1 MFSLTAIA
9 NPLQPVQAQPIIP
22 AADGTGTIV
31 TPDGNRLNISGGT
44 LSKDQANLFHSF
56 EQLGLNSGEIANF
69 LSNPSIQN
77 ILGRVTGRNASYI
90 DGLIQVTGGNSNL
103 FLMNPAGIIF
113 GSHASLNVPASF
125 TATTATGIGFGS
137 NWFNAIG
144 ANDYATLV
152 GTPTQFIFHT
162 PQAGSIV
169 NAGSLAVSENL
180 TLLGGTAV
188 TTGQL
193 SASGGQIAV
202 VGVPGE
208 KLVRLSLPGS
218 PLSLEIQPLP
228 VSNTAALPFSPLSLP
243 SLLTGGNLA
252 NATGLTVNSDDTVRL
267 TASGAE
273 IGTQPGTAIASGT
286 LNVSGQTGGTVYV
299 LGNQASVISANINA
313 SGINGGGVVLI
324 GGDYQGQGKVPN
336 ALQTLV
342 TSDSVISA
350 DALHNGNG
358 GKVIVFADDTASI
371 YGTLTARGGVFSGN
385 GGLIETSSKQF
396 LNLTSTPNA
405 SASQGIGGTW
415 LIDPTDITIVNSGGG
430 GIGTNTVDVA
440 NINAA
445 LNTGTSVILDTA
457 TASGSPGAGNIT
469 QNSNAFISK
478 TSGGDAALTLQ
489 ANNDIILNGAIA
501 SSSGKLNVNLFADND
516 TNGSGAIA
524 FTNATIN
531 TNGGNFT
538 GVGRGNATYTN
549 GIQLNNSIIN
559 VQGGNINLTG
569 TGFFSGAGTTS
580 NGISIQNNS
589 VVQSTGTGSI
599 TLTGAVGS
607 GTDGND
613 GVEIIQNSK
622 VSSVNGNINIQG
634 TGNGTGA
641 TNHGIHLSTA
651 SKIESTGTGNITLI
665 GTSNGTGFNND
676 GISIGSSGTIV
687 QSNSGNIT
695 LTGTSGTGVG
705 SQDGTA
711 VYASGRVRSQAGNIN
726 LSGTVKGT
734 GSDSYG
740 IIIVSEGVV
749 ESVGTGAITLNGT
762 GASDA
767 AGILLQDSGIN
778 PTGIGGSGNI
788 TLAANEINFID
799 STNPG
804 TPQIKGS
811 GTLQLQP
818 LTSSLG
824 ITIGG
829 TVNDN
834 RLNLNTSELNF
845 LENGFSQIVIGRAN
859 SSGAIT
865 LAGNTTFFDPV
876 TVRSPVGS
884 GSITTTG
891 YTLAGDDNA
900 TLTLQANQ
908 NITTGNIINSGRQI
922 TLTSF
927 LGSINT
933 SAGKLDTSA
942 YSDNGGAI
950 ALTAF
955 GNLTTGDLESWS
967 VEGDAADISLSSKA
981 GSINTGILDATTF
994 DGDGG
999 AIALTAFGEITTKS
1013 LQTWSDYGFS
1023 GEITL
1028 FANGKITTGDLDS
1041 RSYDSGIGGD
1051 ITVTSSGGS
1060 LRIGDLFSYSQTNDA
1075 GSINLFA
1082 PKGNITTGILNT
1094 GSYGLD
1100 AGIPGNITLTAGSN
1114 ITTNYIHAFSNG
1126 YGDGG
1131 EISLTSY
1138 TGTIGTQQVRSD
1150 SVSGDGG
1157 AIAFDAN
1164 GNIITADLYSFSNN
1178 GDAGDISLYSDQ
1190 GTINT
1195 GLLNATSSEGFGG
1208 AIAFDANGN
1217 ITTADLYSFSNG
1229 GDAGDISLYSDQGT
1243 IKTGVVNATSSEGFG
1258 GDIDLDAF
1266 GNIITADLY
1275 SFSNSGDAGDI
1286 SLYSDQGIIQTGLL
1300 NATSSEGVGGA
1311 IAFDANG
1318 NITTADL
1325 NSFSNSGDAG
1335 DISIYSDQ
1343 GTIKTGLLN
1352 ATSSEGYGG
1361 WITLEANGN
1370 ITTGKVESWSVAGDG
1385 GDMSIYSE
1393 QGTIKTGLLNAT
1405 SSEGYG
1411 GWITLEANGNI
1422 TTGKVESW
1430 SVADDGGNISLYSNQ
1445 GTINTELLDATS
1457 FEGVGGAIALE
1468 ANGNITTGNVE
1479 SWSINHDGGAIA
1491 LNSITGSIDTKNV
1504 SSDSQSGNGGAIALT
1519 SNNGNITTSTINA
1532 QSMGSGTGGT
1542 VNITAGKFFRATG
1555 IFVDRNSLN
1564 SSISTAGGT
1573 NGGNITIRH
1582 NGSTTTPFIIGNA
1595 SLNGT
1600 AGSITSG
1607 ASNTIATIFSV
1618 PVPPATYIQGNIKI
1632 ITFSP
1637 APNLI
1642 PAKTPSQPVGIP
1654 QQEASQPQGTTA
1666 LSPPANASQSLV
1678 EVDSALAQ
1686 IDEPFTQEYEQYL
1699 GVNDTPTM
1707 SLTDA
1712 RSTLQGIEASSGIK
1726 AGLIYAMFIPTTL
1739 TVNEAK
1745 SPSSSIHQN
1754 TDSLKP
1760 QKTENPQ
1767 DHLEL
1772 LLVTAEGQ
1780 PIRKRL
1786 TGATREKV
1794 LKLADQ
1800 FQTQVTNVKS
1810 SRSYI
1815 APSQQMYQWL
1825 LAPLEKDLQKL
1836 GIQNLVFL
1844 MDGGLRTI
1852 PIAALHD
1859 GKAFILERYSV
1870 GLMPSLSLTD
1880 TRYQSLKNAQVL
1892 AMGIST
1898 FTDENPLPAVPR
1910 ELSAIVPYLWKGK
1923 SFLNE
1928 DFTLKNLK
1936 AQRQKQPFEIVHL
1949 ATHGEFNPGSPSNS
1963 YIQLWD
1969 TKLRLDQWRELGW
1982 NNPPVELLV
1991 LSACR
1996 TAVGNEQAELGFA
2009 GLAVQAGVKSAL
2021 ASLWYVSDE
2030 GTLGLMT
2037 EFYEQLKTA
2046 PIKAEALRQAQLAM
2060 LKGQVRL
2067 EGGRLRTRG
2076 GDISLP
2082 PQLLGIGN
2090 QVLSHPYYWSAFTMI
2105 GNPW

>member
-1 MFSLTAIA
+1 MSAVRNIRLLLVVFSLTAIA
-9 NPLQPVQAQPIIP
+9 NPLQPVQAQSITP

-31 TPDGNRLNISGGT
+31 TPDGNRLNISGGA
-44 LSKDQANLFHSF
+44 LSKDKGNLFHSF

-69 LSNPSIQN
+69 LSNPNIQN
-77 ILGRVTGRNASYI
+77 ILGRVTGGNASYI

-152 GTPTQFIFHT
+152 GTPSQFIFNT
-162 PQAGSIV
+162 PQPGSIL
-169 NAGSLAVSENL
+169 NAGNLAVSGNL

-202 VGVPGE
+202 VAVPGE
-208 KLVRLSLPGS
+208 KLLRLSLPGS
-218 PLSLEIQPLP
+218 PLSIEIQPL
-228 VSNTAALPFSPLSLP
+228 STSETAALPYTPLSLP
-243 SLLTGGNLA
+243 SLLTGGNA
-252 NATGLTVNSDDTVRL
+252 VNATGLTVNSDGTVRL

-273 IGTQPGTAIASGT
+273 IGTEPGTAIASGIV
-286 LNVSGQTGGTVYV
+286 NVSGQTGGTVSV
-299 LGNQASVISANINA
+299 LGNQASVITANINA
-313 SGINGGGVVLI
+313 SGTNGGGAVLI

-336 ALQTLV
+336 ALQTFV
-342 TSDSVISA
+342 SSDSVISA

-358 GKVIVFADDTASI
+358 GKVIVFADHTASI

-405 SASQGIGGTW
+405 SAPHGIAGTW

-430 GIGTNTVDVA
+430 AIGTNTVDVV

-445 LNTGTSVILDTA
+445 LNTGTSIILNTA

-469 QNSNAFISK
+469 QNSNAFINK
-478 TSGGDAALTLQ
+478 TAGGDAALTLQ

-524 FTNATIN
+524 LTNATIS
-531 TNGGNFT
+531 TNGGNLT
-538 GVGRGNATYTN
+538 GVSRGNATYTN

-569 TGFFSGAGTTS
+569 TGFLSGTGTTN
-580 NGISIQNNS
+580 NGISLQNNS
-589 VVQSTGTGSI
+589 VVQSTGTGTI
-599 TLTGAVGS
+599 TLTGSAGG
-607 GTDGND
+607 GTNAND
-613 GVEIIQNSK
+613 GVEIIQGSK
-622 VSSVNGNINIQG
+622 VSSVDGNISLQG
-634 TGNGTGA
+634 TGNGTGLA
-641 TNHGIHLSTA
+641 NHGIQVSTG
-651 SKIESTGTGNITLI
+651 SNVESTGTGNVTLI

-676 GISIGSSGTIV
+676 GISIGTIGTIV
-687 QSNSGNIT
+687 QSNSGNLT

-711 VYASGRVRSQAGNIN
+711 VYASGRVRSQAGNITLN
-726 LSGTVKGT
+726 GTVKGT
-734 GSDSYG
+734 GSDSHG
-740 IIIVSEGVV
+740 IIILNESVV
-749 ESVGTGAITLNGT
+749 ESLGTGAIALNGT
-762 GASDA
+762 GAIDA

-788 TLAANEINFID
+788 TLTANEINLID

-834 RLNLNTSELNF
+834 RLNLNASELNF
-845 LENGFSQIVIGRAN
+845 LENGFSQIIIGRAD

-865 LAGNTTFFDPV
+865 SAGNTTFLDPV
-876 TVRSPVGS
+876 TLRSPVGS

-891 YTLAGDDNA
+891 YTLAGDGNA
-900 TLTLQANQ
+900 TITLQANQ
-908 NITTGNIINSGRQI
+908 NITTGNIINSGRKI

-933 SAGKLDTSA
+933 SAGTLDTSS

-950 ALTAF
+950 ALNAF
-955 GNLTTGDLESWS
+955 GKITTGNLKSWS
-967 VEGDAADISLSSKA
+967 VEGDGGDISLSSKA
-981 GSINTGILDATTF
+981 GTINAGILDSATF
-994 DGDGG
+994 DGNGG
-999 AIALTAFGEITTKS
+999 AIALTAFGEITTKD
-1013 LQTWSDYGFS
+1013 LQSWSDYGFS

-1028 FANGKITTGDLDS
+1028 FANGNITTGGLDS

-1060 LRIGDLFSYSQTNDA
+1060 IKIGDLFSYSQTNDA
-1075 GSINLFA
+1075 GSINFFA

-1094 GSYGLD
+1094 GSYGLG
-1100 AGIPGNITLTAGSN
+1100 AGTTGNITLTAGGN
-1114 ITTNYIHAFSNG
+1114 ITTSYLHAFSNG
-1126 YGDGG
+1126 YGNGG
-1131 EISLTSY
+1131 KISLTSY

-1150 SVSGDGG
+1150 SVGGDGG
-1157 AIAFDAN
+1157 AIA
-1164 GNIITADLYSFSNN
+1164 L
-1178 GDAGDISLYSDQ
+1178 
-1190 GTINT
+1190 
-1195 GLLNATSSEGFGG
+1195 
-1208 AIAFDANGN
+1208 
-1217 ITTADLYSFSNG
+1217 
-1229 GDAGDISLYSDQGT
+1229 
-1243 IKTGVVNATSSEGFG
+1243 
-1258 GDIDLDAF
+1258 
-1266 GNIITADLY
+1266 
-1275 SFSNSGDAGDI
+1275 
-1286 SLYSDQGIIQTGLL
+1286 
-1300 NATSSEGVGGA
+1300 
-1311 IAFDANG
+1311 DANG

-1325 NSFSNSGDAG
+1325 NSFANSGDAG
-1335 DISIYSDQ
+1335 DISLYSYQ
-1343 GTIKTGLLN
+1343 GAIQTGALD
-1352 ATSSEGYGG
+1352 ATSSEGFGG
-1361 WITLEANGN
+1361 AIDLAANGSI
-1370 ITTGKVESWSVAGDG
+1370 ITSNVESWSVDGDG
-1385 GDMSIYSE
+1385 GDISLYSN
-1393 QGTIKTGLLNAT
+1393 QGTIQTGALDTT
-1405 SSEGYG
+1405 SLEGYG
-1411 GWITLEANGNI
+1411 GEVDLAANGSII
-1422 TTGKVESW
+1422 TSNVESW
-1430 SVADDGGNISLYSNQ
+1430 SVDGDGGDISLYSNQ
-1445 GTINTELLDATS
+1445 GTINSGLLDTSS
-1457 FEGVGGAIALE
+1457 FEGYGGSIALEAQDNITTGKVESWAVDNDGGAIAISTSGDITTGTLDSRAYGFGSGGGITLTSDAGISLFQVYSYSQYGDAGALNFSAKGDINTGNLESYSQSGNGGAIAL
-1468 ANGNITTGNVE
+1468 
-1479 SWSINHDGGAIA
+1479 S
-1491 LNSITGSIDTKNV
+1491 SITGSIDIENL
-1504 SSDSQSGNGGAIALT
+1504 SSFSQSGNGGAIALT
-1519 SNNGNITTSTINA
+1519 ANNGNITTSTINA
-1532 QSMGSGTGGT
+1532 QSLGSGTGGT
-1542 VNITAGKFFRATG
+1542 VNITSGKFFRATG
-1555 IFVDRNSLN
+1555 TFADRNSLN

-1573 NGGNITIRH
+1573 NGGDITIRH
-1582 NGSTTTPFIIGNA
+1582 SGSTITPFVVGNA
-1595 SLNGT
+1595 TLNGT

-1607 ASNTIATIFSV
+1607 ATNKIATIFSV
-1618 PVPPATYIQGNIKI
+1618 PVPPDTYIQGNIKI
-1632 ITFSP
+1632 ITFAILP
-1637 APNLI
+1637 DLI
-1642 PAKTPSQPVGIP
+1642 PAQTPSQPVEIP
-1654 QQEASQPQGTTA
+1654 QREASQPQETTS
-1666 LSPPANASQSLV
+1666 LSPSVNTNQSLV
-1678 EVDSALAQ
+1678 EVDSALAE
-1686 IDEPFTQEYEQYL
+1686 IDEPFTQEYERYL
-1699 GVNDTPTM
+1699 GVNDTSTV

-1712 RSTLQGIEASSGIK
+1712 RSTLRGIEASSGIK
-1726 AGLIYAMFIPTTL
+1726 SALIYAVFIPTTA
-1739 TVNEAK
+1739 TANEAK
-1745 SPSSSIHQN
+1745 RPSSSIHHSIN
-1754 TDSLKP
+1754 TDSLEP
-1760 QKTENPQ
+1760 QKTENSQ
-1767 DHLEL
+1767 DQLEL
-1772 LLVTAEGQ
+1772 LLVTADGQ

-1786 TGATREKV
+1786 TGATREQV
-1794 LKLADQ
+1794 LELADQ

-1810 SRSYI
+1810 SRGYI

-1825 LAPLEKDLQKL
+1825 LASLEKDLQKL

-1844 MDGGLRTI
+1844 LDGGLRTI

-1859 GKAFILERYSV
+1859 GKGFILERYSV

-1892 AMGIST
+1892 AMGISR

-1928 DFTLKNLK
+1928 DFTLENLK
-1936 AQRQKQPFEIVHL
+1936 AQRQQQPFEIVHL
-1949 ATHGEFNPGSPSNS
+1949 ATHGQFNPGSPRNS

-1982 NNPPVELLV
+1982 DNPPVELLV

-2037 EFYEQLKTA
+2037 EFYEQLKIA

-2067 EGGRLRTRG
+2067 EEGKLRTRG

>member
-1 MFSLTAIA
+1 MSAVRNIRLLLVVFSLTAIA
-9 NPLQPVQAQPIIP
+9 NSLQPVQAQPITP

-31 TPDGNRLNISGGT
+31 TPEGNRFNISGGT

-69 LSNPSIQN
+69 LSNPNIQN
-77 ILGRVTGRNASYI
+77 ILGRVTGGNASYI
-90 DGLIQVTGGNSNL
+90 NGLIQVTGGNSNL

-113 GSHASLNVPASF
+113 SSHASLNVPASF
-125 TATTATGIGFGS
+125 TVTTATGIGFGS

-152 GTPTQFIFHT
+152 GTPNQFIFNT
-162 PQAGSIV
+162 PQPGSII
-169 NAGSLAVSENL
+169 NAGNLAVSGNL

-188 TTGQL
+188 TTGQMR
-193 SASGGQIAV
+193 ATGGQIAV

-218 PLSLEIQPLP
+218 PLSLEVQPLP
-228 VSNTAALPFSPLSLP
+228 TSNTATLPFTPLSLP

-252 NATGLTVNSDDTVRL
+252 NATGLTVNSDGTVRL
-267 TASGAE
+267 TASSAE

-299 LGNQASVISANINA
+299 LGNQASVISGNINA
-313 SGINGGGVVLI
+313 SGTNGGGAVLI

-342 TSDSVISA
+342 SSDSVISA

-371 YGTLTARGGVFSGN
+371 YGTLTARGGIYSGN

-396 LNLTSTPNA
+396 LNLTSTPDA
-405 SASQGIGGTW
+405 SAPQGLGGTW

-430 GIGTNTVDVA
+430 AIGTNTVDVV

-489 ANNDIILNGAIA
+489 ANNNIILNGAIA

-524 FTNATIN
+524 LTNATIS
-531 TNGGNFT
+531 TNGGNLT

-549 GIQLNNSIIN
+549 GILLNNSIIN

-569 TGFFSGAGTTS
+569 TGFLSVTGTTN
-580 NGISIQNNS
+580 NGISLQNNS
-589 VVQSTGTGSI
+589 AVQSTGTGTI
-599 TLTGAVGS
+599 TLTGLPGS
-607 GTDGND
+607 GTNAND
-613 GVEIIQNSK
+613 GIEIIQNSK
-622 VSSVNGNINIQG
+622 VSSVDGNINIQG

-641 TNHGIHLSTA
+641 ANHGIQV
-651 SKIESTGTGNITLI
+651 STGSNVASTGAGNVTLI
-665 GTSNGTGFNND
+665 GTSNGKGFNND
-676 GISIGSSGTIV
+676 GISIGTIGSIV
-687 QSNSGNIT
+687 QSNSGNLT
-695 LTGTSGTGVG
+695 LTGTSGTGAG

-711 VYASGRVRSQAGNIN
+711 VYGSGRVRSQAGNIN

-734 GSDSYG
+734 GSDSYE
-740 IIIVSEGVV
+740 IIIVSESVV

-788 TLAANEINFID
+788 TLTANEINFID

-811 GTLQLQP
+811 GTLQLWP

-845 LENGFSQIVIGRAN
+845 LENGFSQIIIGRAD

-876 TVRSPVGS
+876 LVRSPVGS

-900 TLTLQANQ
+900 TLTLLANQ

-933 SAGKLDTSA
+933 SSGKLDTSA

-950 ALTAF
+950 ALNAF
-955 GNLTTGDLESWS
+955 GNITTGDLKSWS
-967 VEGDAADISLSSKA
+967 VEDDGGDIVLSSKA

-994 DGDGG
+994 DGNGG
-999 AIALTAFGEITTKS
+999 AIALTAFGEITTKDLES
-1013 LQTWSDYGFS
+1013 WSDYGFS
-1023 GEITL
+1023 GEIAL
-1028 FANGKITTGDLDS
+1028 FANGNITTGSLDS

-1051 ITVTSSGGS
+1051 ITVISSGGS
-1060 LRIGDLFSYSQTNDA
+1060 ITSGDLFSYSQTNDA

-1082 PKGNITTGILNT
+1082 PQGNITTGILNT
-1094 GSYGLD
+1094 GSYGLS
-1100 AGIPGNITLTAGSN
+1100 AGITGNITLTAGSN
-1114 ITTNYIHAFSNG
+1114 INTSYIHAFSNG
-1126 YGDGG
+1126 YGNGG
-1131 EISLTSY
+1131 KISLTSY
-1138 TGTIGTQQVRSD
+1138 TGTIDTQQVRSN
-1150 SVSGDGG
+1150 SKGGDGG
-1157 AIAFDAN
+1157 AIAFDA
-1164 GNIITADLYSFSNN
+1164 
-1178 GDAGDISLYSDQ
+1178 
-1190 GTINT
+1190 
-1195 GLLNATSSEGFGG
+1195 
-1208 AIAFDANGN
+1208 
-1217 ITTADLYSFSNG
+1217 
-1229 GDAGDISLYSDQGT
+1229 
-1243 IKTGVVNATSSEGFG
+1243 K
-1258 GDIDLDAF
+1258 
-1266 GNIITADLY
+1266 
-1275 SFSNSGDAGDI
+1275 
-1286 SLYSDQGIIQTGLL
+1286 
-1300 NATSSEGVGGA
+1300 
-1311 IAFDANG
+1311 G

-1335 DISIYSDQ
+1335 DIYLYSDQ
-1343 GTIKTGLLN
+1343 GTIQTGALD
-1352 ATSSEGYGG
+1352 ATSLEGFGG
-1361 WITLEANGN
+1361 AIELEANGN
-1370 ITTGKVESWSVAGDG
+1370 ITTSKVESWSVDNDG
-1385 GDMSIYSE
+1385 GDISIYSN
-1393 QGTIKTGLLNAT
+1393 QGAISTGLLDTT

-1411 GWITLEANGNI
+1411 GFVTLEASGNI
-1422 TTGKVESW
+1422 TTGNVESW
-1430 SVADDGGNISLYSNQ
+1430 SVDNDGGDVSIYSDQ
-1445 GTINTELLDATS
+1445 GAINTGFLDTTS
-1457 FEGVGGAIALE
+1457 SEAYGGFVTLE

-1479 SWSINHDGGAIA
+1479 SWSVDNDGGAIAVSTSGDITTGTLDSGTYGFGTGGGITLTSNTGKISLLEVYSDSQYGDAGALNFSAKGDITTSNLNARSYSGFGKGGDITLISGTGGISTGSVINASTTFTGGAITFSATGDITTGNLESYSQSGNGGAIA
-1491 LNSITGSIDTKNV
+1491 LNSTTGSIDTEKL
-1504 SSDSQSGNGGAIALT
+1504 SSYSQSGNGGAIALT
-1519 SNNGNITTSTINA
+1519 ANNGNITTRTINA
-1532 QSMGSGTGGT
+1532 QSLGSGTGGT

-1555 IFVDRNSLN
+1555 TFTDRNSLN

-1573 NGGNITIRH
+1573 NGGDITIRH
-1582 NGSTTTPFIIGNA
+1582 SGSTTTPFVVGNA
-1595 SLNGT
+1595 TINGT
-1600 AGSITSG
+1600 VGSITSG
-1607 ASNTIATIFSV
+1607 ATNTIATIFSV
-1618 PVPPATYIQGNIKI
+1618 PVPPDTYIQGNIKI

-1637 APNLI
+1637 TPDFI
-1642 PAKTPSQPVGIP
+1642 PAQTPSLPVEIP
-1654 QQEASQPQGTTA
+1654 QQEASQPQETTS
-1666 LSPPANASQSLV
+1666 LSPPANTSQSLV

-1699 GVNDTPTM
+1699 GVSDTPTR
-1707 SLTDA
+1707 SLSDA
-1712 RSTLQGIEASSGIK
+1712 RSTLQSIEASSGIK
-1726 AGLIYAMFIPTTL
+1726 AALIYAVFTPTTA
-1739 TVNEAK
+1739 VANEAK
-1745 SPSSSIHQN
+1745 SPSSSIDHSIN
-1754 TDSLKP
+1754 PDSLEP
-1760 QKTENPQ
+1760 QKTENYQ
-1767 DHLEL
+1767 DQLEL
-1772 LLVTAEGQ
+1772 VLVTADRQ
-1780 PIRKRL
+1780 PIRKRV
-1786 TGATREKV
+1786 TGATRQKV
-1794 LKLADQ
+1794 LKLANQ
-1800 FQTQVTNVKS
+1800 FQTQVTNLKS
-1810 SRSYI
+1810 ARGYLAS
-1815 APSQQMYQWL
+1815 SQQMYQWL
-1825 LAPLEKDLQKL
+1825 LAPLEKDLQRL
-1836 GIQNLVFL
+1836 DIQNLVFL
-1844 MDGGLRTI
+1844 MDEGLRTI

-1859 GKAFILERYSV
+1859 GKGFILERYSV

-1880 TRYQSLKNAQVL
+1880 THYQSLKNAQVL
-1892 AMGIST
+1892 AMGISK
-1898 FTDENPLPAVPR
+1898 FTDKNPLPAVPR

-1936 AQRQKQPFEIVHL
+1936 AQRQQQPFEIVHL
-1949 ATHGEFNPGSPSNS
+1949 ATHGEFNSGSPSNS

-1982 NNPPVELLV
+1982 DNPPVELLV

-2030 GTLGLMT
+2030 GTLGLMA
-2037 EFYEQLKTA
+2037 EFYEELKTA

-2067 EGGRLRTRG
+2067 EGGKLRTRN